1 MSSLDFANLTEENIL
16 LYAIKS
22 YENPICVMSE
32 FEVDYRRVKYIKRLI
47 RRFKLTGDLK
57 ERNILNHIII
67 FYNVFGV
74 EAATRILFFK
84 IEKRDQN
91 VLKSFLLFLNYMPK
105 IVYGIRGIN
114 IGSNEVI
121 HDEKVLELL
130 QRKVG

>member
-1 MSSLDFANLTEENIL
+1 MSHDFANLTDDNIL

-32 FEVDYRRVKYIKRLI
+32 FEVDYRRVKYIKKLI
-47 RRFKLTGDLK
+47 RRYKQTGDLK

-84 IEKRDQN
+84 IEKRDQS
-91 VLKSFLLFLNYMPK
+91 VLKSFLVFLNYMPK
-105 IVYGIRGIN
+105 TIYGVRGIN
-114 IGSNEVI
+114 IATEEIV
-121 HDEKVLELL
+121 HDERVLELL
-130 QRKVG
+130 RHKVG

>member
-47 RRFKLTGDLK
+47 
-57 ERNILNHIII
+57 RNILNHIII

-114 IGSNEVI
+114 IGSDEVI

-130 QRKVG
+130 RRKVG

>member
-91 VLKSFLLFLNYMPK
+91 VLKSFLVFLNYMPK

-114 IGSNEVI
+114 IVSEDVV

-130 QRKVG
+130 RRKVG

>member
-1 MSSLDFANLTEENIL
+1 MDNFANLTDDNIL

-22 YENPICVMSE
+22 YENPVCVMSE

-47 RRFKLTGDLK
+47 RTFKSTGELK

-84 IEKRDQN
+84 IDKKDQN
-91 VLKSFLLFLNYMPK
+91 VLKSFLVFLNYMPK
-105 IVYGIRGIN
+105 MVRGIRGIN
-114 IGSNEVI
+114 IRAEEIGQ
-121 HDEKVLELL
+121 DESVLHLL
-130 QRKVG
+130 RRKVG

>member
-114 IGSNEVI
+114 IGSDEVI

-130 QRKVG
+130 RRKVG